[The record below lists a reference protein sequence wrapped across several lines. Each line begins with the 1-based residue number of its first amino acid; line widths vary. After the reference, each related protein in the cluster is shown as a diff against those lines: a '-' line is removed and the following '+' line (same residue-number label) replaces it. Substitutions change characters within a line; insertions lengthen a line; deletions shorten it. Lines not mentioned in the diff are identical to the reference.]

1 MAQTMATATTSMKNT
16 LNIHAI
22 IGRDSSVTRMAVS
35 RRCISSMNSRVPTPR
50 LSRFFMTVNSGGLA
64 KNNNIPSRSHRN
76 IVAIWGCY
84 QSLSFDGRC
93 LSTTTSSTN
102 SNGSGN
108 NVNKQTDGVRNDTA
122 SYSTKIDVESMSAP
136 SSSAAAAAAGA
147 SAESLD
153 ELCKKYMDVPE
164 QEFSMGCSFLHQ
176 VALGASIETVD
187 EMVQDMPSLIN
198 FRDYDR
204 RTPLHIAASEGHIEI
219 CQYLVRKG
227 AMLNRSDRWGGS
239 PLDDSH
245 RHRHTAVCDYLR
257 SVGGRFGSPSQA
269 TNFITAAY
277 EGDIDEVR
285 ALLEF
290 GSIDI
295 NSKDY
300 DKRTAL
306 HLASGEGRTDIA
318 RLLLLH
324 GADPNT
330 ADRWGNRPL
339 DDAKAAQHTDTI
351 KVLEENGAMVGTTI
365 GCTMGKEALID
376 LMQTYGKVRPTD
388 DGDQVLSLDWHD
400 VSDLLR
406 ANGQDPTDDVVKKLF
421 DVADV
426 DHNGYIDT
434 NEFIAHQD
442 LFLGGRPARIIL
454 VVGGPG
460 SGKGVLCERLVR
472 ECGVVH
478 VSSGELLRREVEE
491 GTELGKQVEGIM
503 KSGGLVSSAIM
514 VALMQKHMRDHPG
527 KRILLDGFPRSL
539 ENARDLVALCGKP
552 ELALHLECDDTILM
566 ERIMKRGASGKRK
579 DDNFETALHRI
590 RTYHKAHD
598 MTLQFLRDE
607 HVPIVN
613 LDCSATAEGVWSQL
627 QSIGRLMRAAVKLNP
642 TTIHGATNGY
652 GSNNNNN

>member
-1 MAQTMATATTSMKNT
+1 
-16 LNIHAI
+16 
-22 IGRDSSVTRMAVS
+22 
-35 RRCISSMNSRVPTPR
+35 
-50 LSRFFMTVNSGGLA
+50 
-64 KNNNIPSRSHRN
+64 
-76 IVAIWGCY
+76 
-84 QSLSFDGRC
+84 
-93 LSTTTSSTN
+93 
-102 SNGSGN
+102 
-108 NVNKQTDGVRNDTA
+108 
-122 SYSTKIDVESMSAP
+122 
-136 SSSAAAAAAGA
+136 
-147 SAESLD
+147 
-153 ELCKKYMDVPE
+153 
-164 QEFSMGCSFLHQ
+164 
-176 VALGASIETVD
+176 
-187 EMVQDMPSLIN
+187 
-198 FRDYDR
+198 
-204 RTPLHIAASEGHIEI
+204 
-219 CQYLVRKG
+219 
-227 AMLNRSDRWGGS
+227 
-239 PLDDSH
+239 
-245 RHRHTAVCDYLR
+245 
-257 SVGGRFGSPSQA
+257 
-269 TNFITAAY
+269 
-277 EGDIDEVR
+277 
-285 ALLEF
+285 
-290 GSIDI
+290 
-295 NSKDY
+295 
-300 DKRTAL
+300 
-306 HLASGEGRTDIA
+306 
-318 RLLLLH
+318 
-324 GADPNT
+324 
-330 ADRWGNRPL
+330 
-339 DDAKAAQHTDTI
+339 
-351 KVLEENGAMVGTTI
+351 
-365 GCTMGKEALID
+365 MGKEALID

-406 ANGQDPTDDVVKKLF
+406 ANGQDPTDDVVSNGQDPTDDVVKKLF

-566 ERIMKRGASGKRK
+566 ERIMKRGASGERKDDNFETALHRIRTYHKAHDMTLQFLRDEHVPIVNLDCSATAEGVWSQLQSIGRLPRSLENARDLVTLCGKPELALHLECDDTILMERIMKRGASGKRK

-627 QSIGRLMRAAVKLNP
+627 QSIGRL
-642 TTIHGATNGY
+642 
-652 GSNNNNN
+652 